1 MFQQTYLNFTLRL
14 FNLVQKVQSIRMNLK
29 YKIFLLIHK
38 IFKNI
43 DNIITKKK
51 VSFQRNLSP
60 IKKMIATF

>member
-29 YKIFLLIHK
+29 FKIFLLIHK

-60 IKKMIATF
+60 IKKMIANF

>member
-60 IKKMIATF
+60 IKKMIATL